1 MTSFTFLISDMTVW
15 CDCSQETKRHLPIG
29 WKAMA
34 NLKIILQSWELIE
47 KDLNGQSWFSGV
59 MYGGVSR
66 NTRTDCQNIDDLQ
79 QEGWRKHGENGVQT
93 NKVWRKWFHI
103 ILRRTDAAH
112 EEPIYQ
118 PFEAKRKITGKKLML
133 GKIECRRRRERQRV
147 RWLKSIV
154 DSKDMALNKT
164 LGDLNGRWVLG
175 SCCTWSH
182 KSLTSLSDWTTSKN

>member
-34 NLKIILQSWELIE
+34 ILKIILQSWELIE

-79 QEGWRKHGENGVQT
+79 QEGWRKHGENGVHT